1 MPQFQPAPLGLKF
14 LVGTIFLSGAA
25 FGALAAYVQYGPTS
39 KPSGVEIARV
49 PDVPPTTK
57 SKEPVKVETPE
68 SKPEPKLTPKQEVKK
83 PEAKP
88 TVKTPETKPEVKP
101 EPKKNAVSFQA
112 NVLPILKTHCTGC
125 HGDVPKPKAD
135 LDLRTLASIAKGST
149 SGDAVVANDLKK
161 SGIWL
166 TIEDGSMP
174 PAGKPKLT
182 PSEKKVI
189 KDWIESG
196 AK

>member
-25 FGALAAYVQYGPTS
+25 FGALAAFVQYAPTA
-39 KPSGVEIARV
+39 KPSGVEIARAPEV
-49 PDVPPTTK
+49 PSTAK
-57 SKEPVKVETPE
+57 AKEPVKVETPGT
-68 SKPEPKLTPKQEVKK
+68 KPEPKPKPEVKK
-83 PEAKP
+83 PDAKP
-88 TVKTPETKPEVKP
+88 TSKAPETKP
-101 EPKKNAVSFQA
+101 EPKKNAITFQA

-149 SGDAVVANDLKK
+149 SGDAVVANNLLK
-161 SGIWL
+161 SGIWT
-166 TIEDGSMP
+166 TIDDGTMP
-174 PAGKPKLT
+174 PAGKPKMT
-182 PSEKKVI
+182 PSEKKII

>member
-25 FGALAAYVQYGPTS
+25 FGGLAAFVQNSPTA
-39 KPSGVEIARV
+39 KPSGVEIARA
-49 PDVPPTTK
+49 PDPAPTTK
-57 SKEPVKVETPE
+57 AKEPVKVETPE
-68 SKPEPKLTPKQEVKK
+68 TKPEPKKPEVKK

-88 TVKTPETKPEVKP
+88 TAKAPETKPEVKP
-101 EPKKNAVSFQA
+101 EPKKNAVTFQA
-112 NVLPILKTHCTGC
+112 NVLPILKTHCTMC
-125 HGDVPKPKAD
+125 HGDPQKKAD

-161 SGIWL
+161 SGIWQ
-166 TIEDGSMP
+166 TIDDGTMP
-174 PAGKPKLT
+174 PAGKPKMT